1 MLLSHELEEQNSRV
15 ASAMGLLR
23 AGERMRRRRR
33 MQAQQP
39 SEEWPPFATEPSTA
53 KPPAQESPTKL
64 PIETAPE
71 VTAGYR
77 QQDSSTS
84 LNSGVPPYSRLAG
97 CPAEPI
103 MREVR
108 APAIASE
115 SPHLSHS

>member
-1 MLLSHELEEQNSRV
+1 MLLSHELAEQNSRV

-23 AGERMRRRRR
+23 AGERMRRRR

-39 SEEWPPFATEPSTA
+39 SEEWPTFTTEPSTA

-64 PIETAPE
+64 PIETAPGE
-71 VTAGYR
+71 TADYR
-77 QQDSSTS
+77 QQDSSAS

-103 MREVR
+103 MREVCEPPR
-108 APAIASE
+108 
-115 SPHLSHS
+115 